1 VEFIAKD
8 IKNDIDARKELV
20 EKYGRMATPT
30 LVINGKVI
38 LGFRQNQDVIER
50 EIAILKGAING

>member
-1 VEFIAKD
+1 MEFIAKD
-8 IKNDIDARKELV
+8 IKKDIDARKELV

-38 LGFRQNQDVIER
+38 LGFRQNQDEIEK
-50 EIAILKGAING
+50 EIAMLKGENNA